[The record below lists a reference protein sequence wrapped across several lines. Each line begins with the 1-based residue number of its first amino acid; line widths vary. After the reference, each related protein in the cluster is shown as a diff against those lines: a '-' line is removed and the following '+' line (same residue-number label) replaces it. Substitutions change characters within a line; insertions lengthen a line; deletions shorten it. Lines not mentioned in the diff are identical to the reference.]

1 VHILFLADA
10 PYIHTRRW
18 VEHFV
23 RLGHRCTVLSFRPA
37 TIDGAEVVYVGGFER
52 LAKGRYLVHARRV
65 ARLVR
70 DYQPDLVSALHLTSY
85 GFLAALAGSRPLVS
99 SVWGLDILETPRL
112 SPLHN
117 WITRYALARAD
128 EITAT
133 GLHLATA
140 ASRYAPAGAPITVV
154 PYGVDLDYFRPTPRS
169 PGERIVVGAAAR
181 LSKEKGVRY
190 LVEAFA
196 RLRRERGSTAVLR
209 LAGDGPER
217 ASLAAL
223 VDRLGVTDAV
233 EFLGEI
239 DHAAVPA
246 FLQSLDVFVL
256 PSLYESFGVAAAEAS
271 AVALPVVASNVYG
284 IPDVVVDGATG
295 LLVPPADVASLAAA
309 IERLAGD
316 RDLRRDLGDAGRLL
330 VRERYDWQANA
341 RQMELVYDRARE
353 RAASRAVAS

>member
-1 VHILFLADA
+1 MHIVFLADA

-18 VEHFV
+18 LEHFV
-23 RLGHRCTVLSFRPA
+23 GLGHRCTVLSFRPA
-37 TIDGAEVVYVGGFER
+37 AIEGAEVIYVGGLER

-70 DYQPDLVSALHLTSY
+70 ALDPDLVSALHLTSY
-85 GFLAALAGSRPLVS
+85 GFLAALAGVRPLVT

-112 SPLHN
+112 SPFHA

-140 ASRYAPAGAPITVV
+140 ATHYAPQATPITVV
-154 PYGVDLDYFRPTPRS
+154 PYGVDLERFQPAERP
-169 PGERIVVGAAAR
+169 ERDRVVIGAAAR

-196 RLRRERGSTAVLR
+196 RLRHGGLDVVLR
-209 LAGDGPER
+209 LAGDGPEMANLR
-217 ASLAAL
+217 AL
-223 VDRLGVTDAV
+223 VDRLGVADAV
-233 EFLGEI
+233 ELLGEI
-239 DHAAVPA
+239 DHAEVPA
-246 FLQSLDVFVL
+246 FLHSLDIFAL
-256 PSLYESFGVAAAEAS
+256 PSVYESFGVAAVEA
-271 AVALPVVASNVYG
+271 AATGLPVVASDVFG

-295 LLVPPADVASLAAA
+295 LLVPPRDVAALASA

-316 RDLRRDLGDAGRLL
+316 RDLRRRLGDGGRAL
-330 VRERYDWQANA
+330 VRERYDWQINA
-341 RQMELVYDRARE
+341 RQMELVYDRACE
-353 RAASRAVAS
+353 RVRGGLVAP